1 MLNCLFNKVADLYLF
16 LHDAE
21 KWPNILLKSCGAS
34 TVRFS
39 KYVRPFFNIMQERV
53 NSFMTEVATI

>member
-1 MLNCLFNKVADLYLF
+1 MLKCLFNKVADLYLF

-34 TVRFS
+34 TVKS
-39 KYVRPFFNIMQERV
+39 FFNIMQERV